1 MQGGQGSTST
11 SAAEVTEAANEEQQ
25 QLSEQAN
32 NMGCD
37 GEEISTAEP
46 ASAPVQVN
54 SEAVAGEE
62 DPASSSSSAATDDS
76 EGDSAPDV
84 WDLFLIDQANQPAPP
99 AATGVDAA
107 PHTPLAGNTLPSAGS
122 DHLLEAT
129 EAAAGE
135 EAQAATTPD
144 QATGGS
150 EPATGAEQAE
160 QAVHTEAD
168 HVMTDAAAAT
178 EAATAAAAAAAAD
191 TQTSSAASEPAPGA
205 EEAPSV
211 GVAAA
216 ASTSSEGANTC
227 AVCFNNIATE
237 PFGCGNGHMYCQ
249 QCIRSE
255 IGMWEQRGVR
265 EGVAR
270 CPLCRVYVSFD
281 LDTLQPERV
290 VRSAAV
296 RAGQNMQNGM
306 QEEEEEV
313 EVQQQQLQQHSGDRR
328 RRVRSVFDALVSSNG
343 RNVRRRVMN
352 AQQEAFVGALME
364 HGAFMLDLMENE
376 PLTADNMSVAV
387 ASYRIEVSRMFE

>member
-54 SEAVAGEE
+54 SEAVAGE
-62 DPASSSSSAATDDS
+62 DPASSSSSAAADDS
-76 EGDSAPDV
+76 EDDSAPDV
-84 WDLFLIDQANQPAPP
+84 WDLYLIDQANQPAPP

-107 PHTPLAGNTLPSAGS
+107 PHTPLADNTLPSAGS

-129 EAAAGE
+129 EAAARE

-150 EPATGAEQAE
+150 ELTIEPEEAGQTVQAG
-160 QAVHTEAD
+160 AD
-168 HVMTDAAAAT
+168 HVMTDAAAT
-178 EAATAAAAAAAAD
+178 SD
-191 TQTSSAASEPAPGA
+191 LQTSSAASEPAPGA
-205 EEAPSV
+205 EEALSV
-211 GVAAA
+211 VAEAAA
-216 ASTSSEGANTC
+216 AASSEGANTC

-249 QCIRSE
+249 QCIRAE

-306 QEEEEEV
+306 QEEEEA
-313 EVQQQQLQQHSGDRR
+313 EVQQQQLQQQSGDRR
-328 RRVRSVFDALVSSNG
+328 KRVRSVFDALVSSSG
-343 RNVRRRVMN
+343 RNVRRRVMSV
-352 AQQEAFVGALME
+352 QQEAFVGALME
-364 HGAFMLDLMENE
+364 HGAHVLDLMQRDAFTEGTVGE
-376 PLTADNMSVAV
+376 AV
-387 ASYRIEVSRMFE
+387 VDYRSRVGITLLQLYRQ